1 MLNFLATT
9 ENLRKIGSEQ
19 PNYNRGKVIKKNVGV
34 AMDRRERDEISGVED
49 TDSRIDTRY

>member
-19 PNYNRGKVIKKNVGV
+19 PNYNRGKVIKNNSGKLLF
-34 AMDRRERDEISGVED
+34 AIS
-49 TDSRIDTRY
+49 RYNIILE